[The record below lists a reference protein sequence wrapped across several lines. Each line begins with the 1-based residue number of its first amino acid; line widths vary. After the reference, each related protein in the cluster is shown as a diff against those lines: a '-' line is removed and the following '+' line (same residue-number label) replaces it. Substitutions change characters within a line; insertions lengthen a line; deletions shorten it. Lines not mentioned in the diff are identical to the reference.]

1 MSKKVLFI
9 NKASPASVIPDVLSG
24 IGCEVT
30 GAYDDATALH
40 RLEYR
45 AYDLVILV
53 ENAAAESWTSCAD
66 IRRMTTAPF
75 IIISPGASAESCVKA
90 IDAGA
95 DFFLRKPFG
104 PMELTARVNA
114 LLQRTPAPQPVP
126 LIS

>member
-9 NKASPASVIPDVLSG
+9 NKVSTASVIPDVLSG

-30 GAYDDATALH
+30 GAFDDDTALH

-45 AYDLVILV
+45 PYDLIILV
-53 ENAAAESWTSCAD
+53 ENPGAESWAFCTS
-66 IRRMTTAPF
+66 IRRMTSAPF
-75 IIISPGASAESCVKA
+75 IVISSGASAESCVKA

-104 PMELTARVNA
+104 PMELTARINA
-114 LLQRTPAPQPVP
+114 LFQRTPAAQPVQ
-126 LIS
+126 LVS